1 MNKNS
6 MILANIGSG
15 SSYLPDIAEML
26 IERRDTLKVAEWRL
40 MDIDEYRLNCTGK
53 YVQKMFAEAGM
64 PTKITLTLDLDEAVK
79 DADFVI
85 TTIRPG
91 MSDGRNMDETIPFK
105 HGLIGQETTA
115 PGGMIMGFKTIPA
128 MLKIAKAIEN
138 HAQKSCYLIN
148 LANPSGMIGEALERH
163 SNIHYACLCNG
174 PTVIRT
180 AMKAIYGQENPND
193 VFVEVIGL
201 NHLIWCKVFVKGA
214 DVTDEA
220 FEKLLEWSAEHIP
233 ALRREFVEPAL
244 EKFIGYI
251 PMGPY
256 LEFYYDYDTNY
267 NDLQNYSG
275 NHWEMMV
282 NHVRKHVGDVL
293 DDLQAPEHA
302 TRAECVKIIEK
313 RTFELYEK
321 LDPRAYQLACNTRGG
336 KGYGEAGVTLMN
348 ALWNNTNEVFS
359 PDVASMGFDTPTYEL
374 SLKTAD
380 TEWTLTVGSKNS
392 ITNNWYARLSADGP
406 VYTLDSSAL
415 SGICKTAKQL
425 YAAQSITDID
435 VDDVTK
441 MVVQTANGG
450 TLSFAQNDGT
460 WTLTDDAEYNLDQ
473 DIVKKMAS
481 TICDL
486 KTKWSVTEPQADAVY
501 GLDTPNAIVTLI
513 ASDGTSIQCS
523 FGGNDAEDD
532 TLCYLRSSGAAG
544 VVYEVSTDALNAFAY
559 DKAALEAEEEATP
572 ETADVAAED
581 PVGNDNTVDDE

>member
-1 MNKNS
+1 MNTKE

-26 IERRDTLKVAEWRL
+26 IERRETLKVAEWRL

-64 PTKITLTLDLDEAVK
+64 PTKIILTTDLDEAVT
-79 DADFVI
+79 DTDFVI

-138 HAQKSCYLIN
+138 HAKKSCYLIN
-148 LANPSGMIGEALERH
+148 LANPSGMVGEALERH

-174 PTVIRT
+174 PTVIRN
-180 AMKAIYGQENPND
+180 AMKEIYGQEDPND
-193 VFVEVIGL
+193 VFVQVTGL
-201 NHLIWCKVFVKGA
+201 NHLIWCKVFVKGE

-220 FEKLLEWSAEHIP
+220 FEKLLDWSAENIP

-256 LEFYYDYDTNY
+256 LEFYYDFDTNF

-275 NHWEMMV
+275 NHWESMV
-282 NHVRKHVGDVL
+282 EHVRKHVGDVL

-336 KGYGEAGVTLMN
+336 KGYGEAGITLMN

-359 PDVASMGFDTPTYEL
+359 PDVASMGCIQEFDPHCVCTTT
-374 SLKTAD
+374 SLVNA
-380 TEWTLTVGSKNS
+380 
-392 ITNNWYARLSADGP
+392 
-406 VYTLDSSAL
+406 
-415 SGICKTAKQL
+415 SGIHPMCFPKLPGHMMSKI
-425 YAAQSITDID
+425 YAAKEYEKLA
-435 VDDVTK
+435 VEAAVT
-441 MVVQTANGG
+441 G
-450 TLSFAQNDGT
+450 S
-460 WTLTDDAEYNLDQ
+460 YH
-473 DIVKKMAS
+473 
-481 TICDL
+481 
-486 KTKWSVTEPQADAVY
+486 
-501 GLDTPNAIVTLI
+501 
-513 ASDGTSIQCS
+513 
-523 FGGNDAEDD
+523 
-532 TLCYLRSSGAAG
+532 
-544 VVYEVSTDALNAFAY
+544 
-559 DKAALEAEEEATP
+559 AALEALVANPLVNSYYKAKSALNELLVAEKEWLP
-572 ETADVAAED
+572 NFADAIAAIEKGKE
-581 PVGNDNTVDDE
+581 PNN